1 MDDIAQTDPLPMD
14 GCESDADNKYH
25 LAKDFTGLADMYWV
39 LSFLYSFFLFKFSC
53 DKTIWTKFISGNCH
67 KHNCNTLNILAF
79 KPSIKIIK
87 YLNHYI
93 YYSG

>member
-39 LSFLYSFFLFKFSC
+39 LSFLYSFLLFRFSC
-53 DKTIWTKFISGNCH
+53 GKTIWTKFISGSCH
-67 KHNCNTLNILAF
+67 KHICNTSNILAF

-87 YLNHYI
+87 YLNYYI